1 MIENLN
7 FSLAF
12 FHIPVETPFIGY
24 FTPRAHFSGQQTKE
38 TKDYLRKFIPLL
50 GHASSPSLA
59 ILCSRQLFSTRRA
72 CTHALECRS
81 HWTRNRLWTR
91 LEDRES
97 SGDNR
102 PDALSARVLSR
113 CNGVKDPRRGRF
125 GSSKFQVHVPRLPPR
140 STTTTAIVAAITDP
154 TTTTIAGMED
164 ERRRRRGEYSRR
176 EISPMRSVKLPLRSG
191 KTIFTLPL
199 PQGSIRASFR
209 STRPAVFLIR
219 STNSPRGCAPFQR
232 KRERARDQEIYR
244 SKSSRIEFSRARS
257 CLFYNFIQF

>member
-1 MIENLN
+1 M
-7 FSLAF
+7 
-12 FHIPVETPFIGY
+12 
-24 FTPRAHFSGQQTKE
+24 
-38 TKDYLRKFIPLL
+38 
-50 GHASSPSLA
+50 
-59 ILCSRQLFSTRRA
+59 
-72 CTHALECRS
+72 
-81 HWTRNRLWTR
+81 
-91 LEDRES
+91 
-97 SGDNR
+97 
-102 PDALSARVLSR
+102 
-113 CNGVKDPRRGRF
+113 
-125 GSSKFQVHVPRLPPR
+125 HVPRLPPR

-244 SKSSRIEFSRARS
+244 SKSSRIEFSRAGS